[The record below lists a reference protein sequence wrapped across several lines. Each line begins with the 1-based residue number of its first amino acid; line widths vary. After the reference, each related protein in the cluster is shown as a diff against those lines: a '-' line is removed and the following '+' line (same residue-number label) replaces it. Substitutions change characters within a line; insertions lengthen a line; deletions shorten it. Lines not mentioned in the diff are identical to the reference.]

1 MAGFTAKIKS
11 WVALMAM
18 LSTSV
23 TALVAAPASASAPR
37 RVLPPVPKSSNTPV
51 VSTPSRKAMPSQS
64 VKPVVRVVKPLTFP
78 EISGKNGRKYY
89 DLKKIASAYGFRALE
104 SYDDKDRTLTLQTPH
119 NEKIVFK
126 VTKQIFQISGTAAT
140 LSYPVAFEKETYLL
154 EKTDYSEF
162 LEPLL
167 RTALL
172 PRREIKHIV
181 LDAGH
186 GGKDQGASSG
196 KVLEKNVNLLMAQKV
211 ASILRKRGYL
221 VSMTR
226 NSDVALTLDQ
236 RCQLA
241 ADKKADLFLSIHCNS
256 AKDTTI
262 HGIEVFL
269 ANPPGVPSF
278 GTTNI
283 GKTGAASPYQ
293 KTSALWG
300 YFTQRALLNASNAD
314 DRGIKRKQ
322 FKVIIDSPAPA
333 LLVELGFLSNKAEC
347 ANLVKTD
354 YQDKLAVALC
364 DAIDK
369 LKRAIKPKP

>member
-1 MAGFTAKIKS
+1 MTGHDAKLNFRAVVA
-11 WVALMAM
+11 VALLFGAFA
-18 LSTSV
+18 LEAATVST
-23 TALVAAPASASAPR
+23 APAKPR
-37 RVLPPVPKSSNTPV
+37 RVLPAVPKTTTVAPTSGKPAAK
-51 VSTPSRKAMPSQS
+51 PAA
-64 VKPVVRVVKPLTFP
+64 KPVVKPATPLVFP
-78 EISGKNGRKYY
+78 EISLKNGRKYY
-89 DLKKIASAYGFRALE
+89 DLKKIAVAYGFRTLE
-104 SYDDKDRTLTLQTPH
+104 GYEDKNRTLTLLTPH
-119 NEKIVFK
+119 NERIVFT
-126 VTKQIFQISGTAAT
+126 VTKQIFQISGTVAT
-140 LSYPVAFEKETYLL
+140 LSYPVSFEQEKYLL

-196 KVLEKNVNLLMAQKV
+196 KTLEKNLNLLMAQKV
-211 ASILRKRGYL
+211 ASILRKRGYV

-226 NSDVALTLDQ
+226 NNDTALTLDQ
-236 RCQLA
+236 RCQTA
-241 ADKKADLFLSIHCNS
+241 TTKKADLFLSIHCNS
-256 AKDTTI
+256 AKDTSI

-283 GKTGAASPYQ
+283 GKTGAATPYQ
-293 KTSALWG
+293 KTSALWA
-300 YFTQRALLNASNAD
+300 YFTQRALLKASGAE

-347 ANLVKTD
+347 ANLLKPD

-369 LKRAIKPKP
+369 LKRSLKPRQ